1 MNDIKVL
8 TENIAESAPLAFHA
22 AHPRNIVPPSG
33 YFNPKH
39 YASTLVGD
47 LLVVRDPAM
56 NQLPH
61 LTAYMTALTLIA
73 NKVPTYFVAYEFAQA
88 VANTELPRDFKFA
101 EIKWPLDAQLF
112 VLPDQFVMQYYGCY
126 APFMALCRCPAG
138 DYPGLLRSRLPQTE
152 IPYTPFINAVDKLAV
167 DFPIFHNRGTPTDYN
182 GNYPMSAGVEVFA
195 TADWV
200 DSTRYEEELHGFT
213 VEERRTDLTPEQ
225 EKIFMDK
232 ALTLAMK
239 LILAV
244 ACRPGAVEHGHVTRP
259 VKVKKGRVVQKE
271 LWGPNVIG
279 RTYRIPRQGLT
290 TTVTTGPR
298 SKPRFTFRRGHY
310 AWVAKRFKGVEF
322 ISVEQMP
329 HREDGTI
336 DFDTA
341 GTELSG
347 KFRTVHE
354 RQWIEGIL
362 FGDEG
367 DSPSKPCANPS

>member
-1 MNDIKVL
+1 MSEIKYI
-8 TENIAESAPLAFHA
+8 TERIAESAPVAFHA
-22 AHPRNIVPPSG
+22 AFPRHIVPPNG
-33 YFNPKH
+33 YFNPRH
-39 YASTLVGD
+39 YASTLVGN

-61 LTAYMTALTLIA
+61 MTAYMTSLALIA

-112 VLPDQFVMQYYGCY
+112 VLPDQFVWQYYGCY
-126 APFMALCRCPAG
+126 APFLALCRCPG
-138 DYPGLLRSRLPQTE
+138 GEYPAILRPRLPQTE

-167 DFPIFHNRGTPTDYN
+167 DFPIFHNKGTPTDYN
-182 GNYPMSAGVEVFA
+182 GNYPMTAGIEVFQ
-195 TADWV
+195 TAAWV
-200 DSTRYEEELHGFT
+200 DSTHYEEELHGFIY
-213 VEERRTDLTPEQ
+213 EQRKTDLTPDQ
-225 EKIFMDK
+225 EKVFMDK

-244 ACRPGAVEHGHVTRP
+244 ACRPGAVEHGKITRP
-259 VKVKKGRVVQKE
+259 MKVKRGQVVLKE

-279 RTYRIPRQGLT
+279 RAYRIPRQT
-290 TTVTTGPR
+290 APSTETVTVTR

-310 AWVAKRFKGVEF
+310 SWVAKRFKGVEF
-322 ISVEQMP
+322 VSVEQMP

-336 DFDTA
+336 DFDAA
-341 GTELSG
+341 GTELSD

-362 FGDEG
+362 FGDETQ
-367 DSPSKPCANPS
+367 A

>member
-1 MNDIKVL
+1 MSDLKQL
-8 TENIAESAPLAFHA
+8 TESIAEAAPLAFHA

-61 LTAYMTALTLIA
+61 LTAYMTALALIA
-73 NKVPTYFVAYEFAQA
+73 NKVPTYFIAYEFAQA

-112 VLPDQFVMQYYGCY
+112 VLPDQFVAQYYGCY
-126 APFMALCRCPAG
+126 APFMAVCRCPAG
-138 DYPGLLRSRLPQTE
+138 EYPGVFRNRLPRTE
-152 IPYTPFINAVDKLAV
+152 IEYSPIYNQVDKLAV
-167 DFPIFHNRGTPTDYN
+167 DFPVFHDRGTPTDYN
-182 GNYPMSAGVEVFA
+182 GNYPMSAGIEVFS

-213 VEERRTDLTPEQ
+213 VAERRTDLTPEQ
-225 EKIFMDK
+225 ERIFMDK
-232 ALTLAMK
+232 ALQLSMK

-244 ACRPGAVEHGHVTRP
+244 SCRPGIVEHGHITRP
-259 VKVKKGRVVQKE
+259 MKIKRDRVVQKE
-271 LWGPNVIG
+271 LWSPNVIG
-279 RTYRIPRQGLT
+279 RTYRIPRQG
-290 TTVTTGPR
+290 VTAAPGSR

-322 ISVEQMP
+322 ISVDQMP

-336 DFDTA
+336 DFDGA
-341 GTELSG
+341 GTELSD

>member
-1 MNDIKVL
+1 MSDIKVL
-8 TENIAESAPLAFHA
+8 TESIAESAPLAFHA

-213 VEERRTDLTPEQ
+213 VEERRTDLAPDQ

-232 ALTLAMK
+232 ALSLAMK

-259 VKVKKGRVVQKE
+259 VKVKRDRVVQKE
-271 LWGPNVIG
+271 LWSPNVIG
-279 RTYRIPRQGLT
+279 RSYRIPRQGI

-298 SKPRFTFRRGHY
+298 SKARFTFRRGHY

-322 ISVEQMP
+322 VSVEQMP

-336 DFDTA
+336 DFDAA